1 MSRVIYEWDPKKA
14 KANLRRHTVSFDEA
28 ASVFTDP
35 SALTFDDP
43 AHSFDEPRYITIGT
57 SGKQRVL
64 FLSHADRG
72 DDHVRIVSARRAT
85 PTEAHAYQE
94 SRK

>member
-1 MSRVIYEWDPKKA
+1 MIYEWNPEKA
-14 KANLRRHTVSFDEA
+14 DDNLKRHKISFDEA
-28 ASVFTDP
+28 TSVFTDP
-35 SALTFDDP
+35 FALTFDDP
-43 AHSFDEPRYITIGT
+43 AHSVDEQRYITIGT
-57 SGKQRVL
+57 SSTQRIL

-72 DDHVRIVSARRAT
+72 EDHVRIISARSAT

>member
-1 MSRVIYEWDPKKA
+1 MIYEWYPKKA
-14 KANLRRHTVSFDEA
+14 DENLKRHRISFDEA
-28 ASVFTDP
+28 TSVFTDP
-35 SALTFDDP
+35 FALTFDDP
-43 AHSFDEPRYITIGT
+43 AHSVDEQRYITIGT
-57 SGKQRVL
+57 SSTQRIL

-72 DDHVRIVSARRAT
+72 EDHVRIISARSAT